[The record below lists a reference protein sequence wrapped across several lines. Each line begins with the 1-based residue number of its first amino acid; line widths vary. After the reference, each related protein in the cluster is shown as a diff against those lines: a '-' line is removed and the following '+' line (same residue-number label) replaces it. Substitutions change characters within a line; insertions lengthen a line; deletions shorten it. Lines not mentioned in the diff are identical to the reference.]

1 VEQHLVT
8 WGGDGDRDKAL
19 LDESMQVRE
28 SGDGMVECEGPAQ
41 LPHGNSWFQL
51 VSVAD
56 RSLRF
61 PPAVLPCGL
70 CVAQLRTLPPAR
82 EAIRRCNA
90 NAAVLLQPPRSRAVA
105 GGASGGSADGCGR
118 RLPGS
123 MSESMACTVDAG
135 RGAVCLAPH
144 CLPRRALRGLIVSPQ
159 RRSR

>member
-1 VEQHLVT
+1 LHSVEDVSVEQHLVT
-8 WGGDGDRDKAL
+8 WGDGDRDKAL

-70 CVAQLRTLPPAR
+70 CVAQFRTLPPAR

-105 GGASGGSADGCGR
+105 WKPPGDRQMGAAGGFQVPC
-118 RLPGS
+118 
-123 MSESMACTVDAG
+123 
-135 RGAVCLAPH
+135 
-144 CLPRRALRGLIVSPQ
+144 RRAWLVRLILGEVPCVW
-159 RRSR
+159 RPMAFLGELCAG